1 MSDNFVDSYQL
12 TRYPSR
18 FSCGAFVSLYTVPA
32 VAMGGMEDAGRRV
45 GMYMTLGA
53 LGAVAGPP
61 IAGALISPTRRFVGT
76 GCFAG
81 RFIECAVF

>member
-1 MSDNFVDSYQL
+1 
-12 TRYPSR
+12 
-18 FSCGAFVSLYTVPA
+18 
-32 VAMGGMEDAGRRV
+32 MGGMEDAGRRV

-81 RFIECAVF
+81 RFIEYAVF